1 MSCVTSRRR
10 QQQQQASAC
19 GGGVCQQ
26 DAEMTTC
33 GAVCVRCATTSL
45 VALLVT
51 STGLAVVSIAA
62 TCVDTVG
69 TVPVLWA
76 GHFQCYIILICQI
89 KYTEA
94 VLSNSTRKLLWFEI
108 SKMLI
113 AFKKINL
120 LCQLLQFS
128 AHSFPTYARAA
139 DAH

>member
-1 MSCVTSRRR
+1 MGVDGGGEVMSCVTSRRR

-76 GHFQCYIILICQI
+76 GHFQCYNINMSNKIYGSSFI
-89 KYTEA
+89 K
-94 VLSNSTRKLLWFEI
+94 
-108 SKMLI
+108 
-113 AFKKINL
+113 
-120 LCQLLQFS
+120 Q
-128 AHSFPTYARAA
+128 HSETVMV
-139 DAH
+139 